1 LGVSLG
7 VEGVRPQGVLDLRG
21 VGKAVLHLHRWL
33 EGIDRLPAGTVTPVP
48 VGTWRTRMHVS
59 SALQSGQGG
68 LLPVDSQS
76 LLLEHGIE
84 NVCEQWDCV
93 RQNSPG
99 TQAPQLLQSAFDVHG
114 WLVVCEQC
122 CRSNCVVWVSLTPP
136 TLSDSMQL
144 RTFAPWSRKL
154 HGGRLPSRRLA
165 FFRRIV
171 RSTVLVFAFAGSY
184 VLRFGFAITWSLGL
198 GAQVPTRTAM
208 LSQRELPST

>member
-1 LGVSLG
+1 MKTVARQVSLIF
-7 VEGVRPQGVLDLRG
+7 
-21 VGKAVLHLHRWL
+21 AVSGSRFCICTVWWKRSKDFPT
-33 EGIDRLPAGTVTPVP
+33 GTITPAP
-48 VGTWRTRMHVS
+48 VGTCRTRTHVS

-84 NVCEQWDCV
+84 MVCEQWDCV

-99 TQAPQLLQSAFDVHG
+99 TQAPQLVQSAFDVHG
-114 WLVVCEQC
+114 WVVVCEQC

-165 FFRRIV
+165 FFSRIV
-171 RSTVLVFAFAGSY
+171 RSTVLVLAFAGSY
-184 VLRFGFAITWSLGL
+184 VLRFGFGITWSLGVA
-198 GAQVPTRTAM
+198 AQVPTWTPM